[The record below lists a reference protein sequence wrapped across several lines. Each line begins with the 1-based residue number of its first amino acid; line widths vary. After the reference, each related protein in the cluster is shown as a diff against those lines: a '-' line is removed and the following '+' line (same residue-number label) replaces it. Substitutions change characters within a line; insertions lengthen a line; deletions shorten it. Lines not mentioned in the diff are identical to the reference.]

1 MDSFSTQKPKSRKM
15 KKRLA
20 KKSRVEIILDLFFR
34 AIEIVVVLV
43 TLAKLSYELVVTFED
58 SSVASVILAN
68 RSLAFVIGNAIVIAL
83 IAKSGILLNQEHD
96 PKCKSNDLYED
107 FVLESSRRG
116 GFSQDEMRSGEKQ
129 SEAENEAKQSITEN
143 KAKENEEK
151 QSITESRVKKSV
163 TEKKTKRIISEKKV
177 KQSKPEKLTK
187 QSTFVNREKQ
197 SEVEHKDITMTI
209 EKQNLTE
216 KRQIQS
222 YQRSKSENLKVL
234 EKSYC
239 GRLKRSET
247 DASAE
252 RVDSDDELRYKIES
266 FIARQRRNQTDE

>member
-1 MDSFSTQKPKSRKM
+1 MDSFSTQKTKSRKM

-20 KKSRVEIILDLFFR
+20 KKSRIEIILDLFFR

-43 TLAKLSYELVVTFED
+43 TVAKLSYELVVTFED

-68 RSLAFVIGNAIVIAL
+68 RSLAFVVGNAIVIAL
-83 IAKSGILLNQEHD
+83 IAKSGLLLNQELD
-96 PKCKSNDLYED
+96 PKFKRNDLYEE
-107 FVLESSRRG
+107 FVLESSRRDG
-116 GFSQDEMRSGEKQ
+116 VSQAEMRSREKQ

-151 QSITESRVKKSV
+151 QSITESRVKQSV
-163 TEKKTKRIISEKKV
+163 TEKKTKQSKPEKKV
-177 KQSKPEKLTK
+177 KQS
-187 QSTFVNREKQ
+187 V
-197 SEVEHKDITMTI
+197 VEHKDVTVEM

-222 YQRSKSENLKVL
+222 YQRSQSENLKVL

-239 GRLKRSET
+239 GKLKRSET
-247 DASAE
+247 DASSE
-252 RVDSDDELRYKIES
+252 RFDSDDELRYKIES

>member
-1 MDSFSTQKPKSRKM
+1 MDSFSTQKTKSRKM

-20 KKSRVEIILDLFFR
+20 QKSRVEIILDLFFR

-43 TLAKLSYELVVTFED
+43 TVAKLSYELVVTFED

-68 RSLAFVIGNAIVIAL
+68 RSLAFVVGNGIVIAL
-83 IAKSGILLNQEHD
+83 IAKSGLLLNQELD
-96 PKCKSNDLYED
+96 PKCKSNDLYEE

-116 GFSQDEMRSGEKQ
+116 GVSQAEMRSRETQ

-151 QSITESRVKKSV
+151 QSISESRVKQSV
-163 TEKKTKRIISEKKV
+163 TEKKTKQIISEKKV
-177 KQSKPEKLTK
+177 KQSKPERLTK
-187 QSTFVNREKQ
+187 QSV
-197 SEVEHKDITMTI
+197 VEHKDVTVKM
-209 EKQNLTE
+209 EKHNLTE

-222 YQRSKSENLKVL
+222 YQRSQSENLKVL
-234 EKSYC
+234 EKSSC
-239 GRLKRSET
+239 RRLKRSET

-252 RVDSDDELRYKIES
+252 RFGSDDELRYKIES

>member
-107 FVLESSRRG
+107 FVLESSRR
-116 GFSQDEMRSGEKQ
+116 
-129 SEAENEAKQSITEN
+129 
-143 KAKENEEK
+143 
-151 QSITESRVKKSV
+151 
-163 TEKKTKRIISEKKV
+163 
-177 KQSKPEKLTK
+177 
-187 QSTFVNREKQ
+187 
-197 SEVEHKDITMTI
+197 VEHKDITMTI

-234 EKSYC
+234 EKSSC

-252 RVDSDDELRYKIES
+252 RFDSDDELRYKIES